1 MSKTRKLLSV
11 VLALVMVVSMLA
23 VSVNAASYYYESD
36 EDKANYTQTWGLSTP
51 VKNADGTYSVDVSLT
66 TNYATGPIQFVLT
79 NTNSTVASI
88 KSVTLG
94 AAIPASYNADIHVGK
109 SSGKV
114 MINSDTSSGS
124 AITATEING
133 VIATVVYTY
142 SGSGSATIAIK
153 NDAKS
158 ATNVAGTLIAARMS
172 NANIVTGNPI
182 TGQTVTSVGNS
193 VTIGA
198 VAKPTLAVIQ
208 KFDDEGNDI
217 TLGVIDKTRT
227 AKMWDDD
234 NLTPVEGD
242 TTYTGY
248 IYGVE
253 PEYGETVEDIF
264 EVKNGGSLSYTYLD
278 PESETEG
285 TGTVVNVLD
294 TDGVTV
300 LETYV
305 LVIFGDVNG
314 DGAVDASDA
323 FDIELHDNYGY
334 EASSNGMRM
343 EFAYQVFAGD
353 INVDT
358 SLDATDAFDIKL
370 HDNYGYEAGTDGM
383 RMYQADV
390 MANL

>member
-11 VLALVMVVSMLA
+11 VLALVMVVSMFA
-23 VSVNAASYYYESD
+23 VSVNAAAYSYETD
-36 EDKANYTQTWGLSTP
+36 EDKATYTQTWGLSTP

-109 SSGKV
+109 TSGKV
-114 MINSDTSSGS
+114 MINSDTSGS
-124 AITATEING
+124 AAIIGTEING

-142 SGSGSATIAIK
+142 SGTGSATIAIK

-158 ATNVAGTLIAARMS
+158 ATNVSGTLIAARMS
-172 NANIVTGNPI
+172 NANIITGDPI
-182 TGQTVTSVGNS
+182 VGQTVTSVGNS

-198 VAKPTLAVIQ
+198 SAKPTLAVIQ
-208 KFDDEGNDI
+208 KLDDDGNDI

-234 NLTPVEGD
+234 NYAPVEGD
-242 TTYTGY
+242 TTFTGY

-253 PEYGETVEDIF
+253 PEYGETIADIF
-264 EVKNGGSLSYTYLD
+264 EVKNGGSMEIVAT
-278 PESETEG
+278 EAGSEAG

-294 TDGVTV
+294 TDGKTV
-300 LETYV
+300 LEKYV

-314 DGAVDASDA
+314 DGLVDAVDAG
-323 FDIELHDNYGY
+323 DIQLHDNYGY

-343 EFAYQVFAGD
+343 ELAYQVFAGD
-353 INVDT
+353 TTADGLLDTVD
-358 SLDATDAFDIKL
+358 SGDIKL
-370 HDNYGYEAGTDGM
+370 HDNYGYEAGSDGM

>member
-182 TGQTVTSVGNS
+182 TGQTVSSVGNS

-198 VAKPTLAVIQ
+198 VAKPTLAV
-208 KFDDEGNDI
+208 KEGTI
-217 TLGVIDKTRT
+217 GVIDKTRT

-253 PEYGETVEDIF
+253 PEYGETIADIF

>member
-11 VLALVMVVSMLA
+11 VLALVMVVSMFA
-23 VSVNAASYYYESD
+23 VSVNAAAYSYETD
-36 EDKANYTQTWGLSTP
+36 EDKATYTQTWGLSTP

-109 SSGKV
+109 TSGKV
-114 MINSDTSSGS
+114 MINSDTSGS
-124 AITATEING
+124 AAIIGTEING

-142 SGSGSATIAIK
+142 SGTGSATIAIK

-158 ATNVAGTLIAARMS
+158 ATNVSGTLIAARMS
-172 NANIVTGNPI
+172 NANIITGDPI
-182 TGQTVTSVGNS
+182 VGQTVTSVGNS

-198 VAKPTLAVIQ
+198 SAKPTLAVIQ
-208 KFDDEGNDI
+208 KLDDDGNDI

-234 NLTPVEGD
+234 NYAPVEGD
-242 TTYTGY
+242 TTFTGY

-253 PEYGETVEDIF
+253 PEYGETIADIF
-264 EVKNGGSLSYTYLD
+264 EVKNGGSMEIVAT
-278 PESETEG
+278 EAGSEAG

-294 TDGVTV
+294 TDGKTV
-300 LETYV
+300 LEKYV

-314 DGAVDASDA
+314 DGLVDAVDAG
-323 FDIELHDNYGY
+323 DIQLHDNYGY

-343 EFAYQVFAGD
+343 ELAYQVFAGD
-353 INVDT
+353 TTADGLLDTVD
-358 SLDATDAFDIKL
+358 SGDIKL
-370 HDNYGYEAGTDGM
+370 HDNYCYEAGSDGM

>member
-11 VLALVMVVSMLA
+11 VLALAMVVSMFA
-23 VSVNAASYYYESD
+23 VSVNAASYYYETEES
-36 EDKANYTQTWGLSTP
+36 KADYTQTWGLSTP
-51 VKNADGTYSVDVSLT
+51 VKNADGTYSVNVSLKT
-66 TNYATGPIQFVLT
+66 DYATGPIQFVLT
-79 NTNSTVASI
+79 NSNSTVASI
-88 KSVTLG
+88 KSVSLG
-94 AAIPASYNADIHVGK
+94 AGIPASYNAEIYVGK

-114 MINSDTSSGS
+114 MIISDTSGGS
-124 AITATEING
+124 AIAATEIDG

-142 SGSGSATIAIK
+142 SGSGSATIAIQ
-153 NDAKS
+153 NSPKS
-158 ATNVAGTLIAARMS
+158 ATNVNGTLIAARMS
-172 NANIVTGNPI
+172 NANIVTGDAI

-198 VAKPTLAVIQ
+198 SAKPTLAVIQ
-208 KFDDEGNDI
+208 KFDDDGNDI

-227 AKMWDDD
+227 AEMWDDD
-234 NLTPVEGD
+234 NLAPLEGD
-242 TTYTGY
+242 ATFTGY

-253 PEYGETVEDIF
+253 PEYGETIADVF

-278 PESETEG
+278 SESETEG
-285 TGTVVNVLD
+285 TGTIVKVLD
-294 TDGVTV
+294 TDGKTV

-314 DGAVDASDA
+314 DGLVDSGDS
-323 FDIELHDNYGY
+323 FDIELHDNYAY

-353 INVDT
+353 INVDG
-358 SLDATDAFDIKL
+358 SLDATDAFDVKL
-370 HDNYGYEAGTDGM
+370 HDNYGYEAGSDGM

>member
-11 VLALVMVVSMLA
+11 VLALVMVVSMFA
-23 VSVNAASYYYESD
+23 VSVNAASYSYETD
-36 EDKANYTQTWGLSTP
+36 ESKADYTQTWGLSTP
-51 VKNADGTYSVDVSLT
+51 VKNADGTYSVDVSLK

-88 KSVTLG
+88 KSVSLG
-94 AAIPASYNADIHVGK
+94 AGIPASYNADIHVGK
-109 SSGKV
+109 TSGKV
-114 MINSDTSSGS
+114 MINSDTSGGS
-124 AITATEING
+124 AITATEIDG

-172 NANIVTGNPI
+172 NANIVTGDPI
-182 TGQTVTSVGNS
+182 VGQTVSSVGNS

-198 VAKPTLAVIQ
+198 SVKPTLAV
-208 KFDDEGNDI
+208 KEGTI
-217 TLGVIDKTRT
+217 GVIDKTRR
-227 AKMWDDD
+227 AEYCDSEGV
-234 NLTPVEGD
+234 PVEDD
-242 TTYTGY
+242 TTFTGY

-253 PEYGETVEDIF
+253 PEDGETIADIF

-294 TDGVTV
+294 TDGETV
-300 LETYV
+300 LEKYV

-323 FDIELHDNYGY
+323 GDIELHDNYGY
-334 EASSNGMRM
+334 VDSSNGERM

-353 INVDT
+353 ITADEYLDT
-358 SLDATDAFDIKL
+358 ADSGDIEL
-370 HDNYGYEAGTDGM
+370 HDNYGYQEGINGE
-383 RMYQADV
+383 RMYQQDV
-390 MANL
+390 INRLNGTTEE

>member
-11 VLALVMVVSMLA
+11 VLALVMVVSMFA
-23 VSVNAASYYYESD
+23 VSVNAAAYSYETD
-36 EDKANYTQTWGLSTP
+36 EDKATYTQTWGLSTP
-51 VKNADGTYSVDVSLT
+51 VKNADGTYSVDVSLK

-109 SSGKV
+109 TSGKV
-114 MINSDTSSGS
+114 MINSDTSGS
-124 AITATEING
+124 AAIIGTEIDG

-142 SGSGSATIAIK
+142 SGTGSATIAIK

-158 ATNVAGTLIAARMS
+158 ATNVGGTLIAARMS
-172 NANIVTGNPI
+172 NANIITGDPI
-182 TGQTVTSVGNS
+182 VGQTVTSVGNS

-198 VAKPTLAVIQ
+198 SAKPTLAVIQ
-208 KFDDEGNDI
+208 KLDDDGNDI

-234 NLTPVEGD
+234 NYAPVEGD
-242 TTYTGY
+242 TTFTGY

-253 PEYGETVEDIF
+253 PEYSETIADIF
-264 EVKNGGSLSYTYLD
+264 EVKNGGSMKLTYLD

-285 TGTVVNVLD
+285 TGTIVEVLD
-294 TDGVTV
+294 TDGKTV

-314 DGAVDASDA
+314 DGLVDAGDA

-343 EFAYQVFAGD
+343 ELAYQVFAGD

-370 HDNYGYEAGTDGM
+370 HDNYGYEAGSDGM